1 MPTMA
6 EKDREIDDFISF
18 LVKCFASGSQE
29 KHSRTPDFTTRGQK
43 TLRNGANETY
53 LSKGLTKVVC
63 RLGAR
68 FKE

>member
-53 LSKGLTKVVC
+53 LSKGLTIVVC
-63 RLGAR
+63 SFRCT
-68 FKE
+68 FQ